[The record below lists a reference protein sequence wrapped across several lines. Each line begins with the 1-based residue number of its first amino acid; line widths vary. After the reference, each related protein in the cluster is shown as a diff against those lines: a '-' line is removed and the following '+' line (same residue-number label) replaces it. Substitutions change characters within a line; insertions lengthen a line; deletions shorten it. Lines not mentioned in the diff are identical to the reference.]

1 MREDS
6 DSGFEVRLELPLPQQ
21 APGAPEP
28 VPTFEAGGAIPCR
41 LAIRSS
47 SGCLES
53 RCILRLQYR
62 CHGSGTPE
70 TAVAASSEVVLPAL
84 EAGDRQVVTAELIA
98 PAAGPPSYCGEHVK
112 IDWSVVLEASG
123 QPSRETPI
131 HVRPARRRP

>member
-1 MREDS
+1 MSEGS
-6 DSGFEVRLELPLPQQ
+6 DSGFDVLLELPLPQQ

-28 VPTFEAGGAIPCR
+28 VPTFETGGAIPCR
-41 LAIRSS
+41 LSIRSG
-47 SGCLES
+47 SGCSQS

-70 TAVAASSEVVLPAL
+70 TVVAGSCELALPAL
-84 EAGDRQVVTAELIA
+84 GAGEHQVVTVELAA

-112 IDWSVVLEASG
+112 IDWSVVFQAPG
-123 QPSRETPI
+123 RRPCETPI